1 MIVTEQF
8 SGQSRQCVVSWWN
21 PGSLSSACSRGFFDK
36 ILTDGRLNAVC
47 AYFPRWMQGEGCPK
61 ANGKPKTRRAILLT
75 YAGFN
80 QPQIAAMCKQTK
92 FWNTVSCSAVGV
104 LIWEVP
110 SVAMQIKNNWQH
122 SSDWPAQNGS
132 SCNCYS
138 DCRAGCVPGWISTE
152 AAGCPGVSVN
162 HSTCLCDI

>member
-1 MIVTEQF
+1 MQRFLRMRNTPCVRISTGIGYWAWDARKPWSVTQANITKHVLIEIQSRDVIVTEQF

-47 AYFPRWMQGEGCPK
+47 AHFPRWMQGEGCPK

-80 QPQIAAMCKQTK
+80 QPQIAAMCKLTK
-92 FWNTVSCSAVGV
+92 F
-104 LIWEVP
+104 
-110 SVAMQIKNNWQH
+110 
-122 SSDWPAQNGS
+122 
-132 SCNCYS
+132 
-138 DCRAGCVPGWISTE
+138 
-152 AAGCPGVSVN
+152 
-162 HSTCLCDI
+162 